1 MGAAVLP
8 PPMRPWVFAASRLLY
23 RVRMKALLPMLAIVG
38 LSCLSIGSTGC
49 ETRER
54 VVVRRPD
61 PTVRVVYAQPAVVQE
76 RVIVR

>member
-1 MGAAVLP
+1 
-8 PPMRPWVFAASRLLY
+8 
-23 RVRMKALLPMLAIVG
+23 MLALVG

-54 VVVRRPD
+54 VVVRRPE
-61 PTVRVVYAQPAVVQE
+61 PVVRVYTQPAVVQE